1 MTRSQVRT
9 LLLEVLAEVQ
19 DAVTDAPVAIDD
31 DTRPIGD
38 LPMFDSWLAEDTTV
52 TIFERLDLDVTDD
65 PNPFISATGGAARFR
80 DVVAKVCEL
89 AGATEDA

>member
-1 MTRSQVRT
+1 MTRSQVRI

-19 DAVTDAPVAIDD
+19 DAVTDAPVAISD

-38 LPMFDSWLAEDTTV
+38 LPSFDSWLAEDTTV
-52 TIFERLDLDVTDD
+52 TIFERLGLEIVDD
-65 PNPFISATGGAARFR
+65 PNPFIRPTGGAARFGE
-80 DVVAKVCEL
+80 VVARVCEL